1 MSDYPNGHKLLICRS
16 LLQDPAIQALGAVL
30 DGDKSQTGVC
40 AAKLIATAEDVGL
53 HGNLL
58 RSYIIYLLVH
68 DANLA
73 AQTIEVSN
81 GPVGGSLKQ
90 AFTHDLELLLPFLTN
105 PASLYLDLP
114 LLDDYEP
121 TVRQQDEASTALEA
135 LLKTAKTAE
144 DYAKALLS
152 YYGSFGYGDIASFK
166 AFRWDD
172 KQQRLLGIRHFE
184 AMQMDD
190 IIGYAHQKEQLIDN
204 TEAFVQRKPANNVL
218 LVGARGTGKS
228 SAVKALANVY
238 YSRGLRLLQLTKPQ
252 LSHLPDIMDAL
263 RYFASKR
270 FIIFL
275 DDLSFEESD
284 AEYKY
289 LKSAIEGGVESRPEN
304 VLIYATSNRRH
315 LIRESWRDRDS
326 GKDEV
331 YRDDSVNET
340 ISLSDRFGLVIQYY
354 APDQKEYLAI
364 IDHMLRKAGVKLT
377 PEELRIAGVR
387 WELTHSG
394 RSGRTAQQ
402 FVAHYLGQIDN
413 GEE

>member
-1 MSDYPNGHKLLICRS
+1 MSEYPNLHKLLICRS
-16 LLQDPAIQALGAVL
+16 LLDDTAIQSLMAVL
-30 DGDKSQTGVC
+30 DGDKRQTGPC
-40 AAKLIATAEDVGL
+40 AAKIIETAEDVGL

-68 DANLA
+68 DPNLA
-73 AQTIEVSN
+73 AQTIEMHDS
-81 GPVGGSLKQ
+81 PVGTSLKQ
-90 AFTHDLELLLPFLTN
+90 AFLHDLTLLLPFLTE
-105 PASLYLDLP
+105 PASLYLDLT
-114 LLDDYEP
+114 LLDAYKP
-121 TVRQQDEASTALEA
+121 TVPLHTEASTALEELLKNARTAENFAEA
-135 LLKTAKTAE
+135 LLR
-144 DYAKALLS
+144 
-152 YYGSFGYGDIASFK
+152 YYQSFGYGDIASFK
-166 AFRWDD
+166 AFRWDA
-172 KQQRLLGIRHFE
+172 KLQRLIGIRHFE
-184 AMQMDD
+184 AMQMED

-238 YSRGLRLLQLTKPQ
+238 YSRGLRILQLTKPQ

-284 AEYKY
+284 AE
-289 LKSAIEGGVESRPEN
+289 
-304 VLIYATSNRRH
+304 
-315 LIRESWRDRDS
+315 DD
-326 GKDEV
+326 V
-331 YRDDSVNET
+331 YRDDSMNET
-340 ISLSDRFGLVIQYY
+340 ISLSDRFGLIIQYY

-364 IDHMLRKAGVKLT
+364 IDHMLRKEGIKLT

-387 WELTHSG
+387 WEMTHSG

-402 FVAHYLGQIDN
+402 FVAHYLGQLDDHDA
-413 GEE
+413 

>member
-1 MSDYPNGHKLLICRS
+1 MSEYPNLHKLLICRS
-16 LLQDPAIQALGAVL
+16 LLDDTAIQSLMAVL
-30 DGDKSQTGVC
+30 DGDKRQTGPC
-40 AAKLIATAEDVGL
+40 AAKIIETAEDVGL
-53 HGNLL
+53 HDNLL

-68 DANLA
+68 DPNLA
-73 AQTIEVSN
+73 AQTIEMHDS
-81 GPVGGSLKQ
+81 PVGTSLKQ
-90 AFTHDLELLLPFLTN
+90 AFLHDLTLLLPFLTE
-105 PASLYLDLP
+105 PASLYLDLT
-114 LLDDYEP
+114 LLDAYKP
-121 TVRQQDEASTALEA
+121 TVPLHTEASTALEELLKNARTAENFAEA
-135 LLKTAKTAE
+135 LLR
-144 DYAKALLS
+144 
-152 YYGSFGYGDIASFK
+152 YYQSFGYGDIASFK
-166 AFRWDD
+166 AFRWDA
-172 KQQRLLGIRHFE
+172 KLQRLIGIRHFE
-184 AMQMDD
+184 AMQMED
-190 IIGYAHQKEQLIDN
+190 IIGYAHQKEQLID
-204 TEAFVQRKPANNVL
+204 KPANNVL

-238 YSRGLRLLQLTKPQ
+238 YSRGLRILQLTKPQ

-315 LIRESWRDRDS
+315 LIRESWRDRSESQD
-326 GKDEV
+326 DV
-331 YRDDSVNET
+331 YRDDSMNET
-340 ISLSDRFGLVIQYY
+340 ISLSDRFGLIIQYY

-364 IDHMLRKAGVKLT
+364 IDHMLRKEGIKLT

-387 WELTHSG
+387 WEMTHSG

-402 FVAHYLGQIDN
+402 FVAHYLGQLDDHDA
-413 GEE
+413 

>member
-1 MSDYPNGHKLLICRS
+1 MSEYPNLHKLLICRS
-16 LLQDPAIQALGAVL
+16 LLDDTAIQSLMAVL
-30 DGDKSQTGVC
+30 DGDKRQTGPC
-40 AAKLIATAEDVGL
+40 AAKIIETAEDVGL
-53 HGNLL
+53 HANPL
-58 RSYIIYLLVH
+58 RSSTLYPHLH
-68 DANLA
+68 DPNLA
-73 AQTIEVSN
+73 AQTIEMHDS
-81 GPVGGSLKQ
+81 PVGTSLKQ
-90 AFTHDLELLLPFLTN
+90 AFLHDLTLLLPFLTE
-105 PASLYLDLP
+105 PASLYLDLT
-114 LLDDYEP
+114 LLDAYKP
-121 TVRQQDEASTALEA
+121 TVPLHTEASTALEELLKNARTAENFAEA
-135 LLKTAKTAE
+135 LL
-144 DYAKALLS
+144 L
-152 YYGSFGYGDIASFK
+152 YYQSFGYGDIASFK
-166 AFRWDD
+166 AFRWDA
-172 KQQRLLGIRHFE
+172 KLQRLIGIRHFE
-184 AMQMDD
+184 AMQMED

-238 YSRGLRLLQLTKPQ
+238 YSRGLRILQLTKPQ

-315 LIRESWRDRDS
+315 LIRESWRDRSESQD
-326 GKDEV
+326 DV
-331 YRDDSVNET
+331 YRDDSMNET
-340 ISLSDRFGLVIQYY
+340 ISLSDRFGLIIQYY

-364 IDHMLRKAGVKLT
+364 IDHMLRKEGIKLT

-387 WELTHSG
+387 WEMTHSG

-402 FVAHYLGQIDN
+402 FVAHYLGQLDDHDA
-413 GEE
+413 

>member
-1 MSDYPNGHKLLICRS
+1 MSEYPNLHKLLICRS
-16 LLQDPAIQALGAVL
+16 LLDDPAVQSLMDVL
-30 DGDKSQTGVC
+30 DGDKRQIGPC
-40 AAKLIATAEDVGL
+40 AAKIIETAEDVGL

-58 RSYIIYLLVH
+58 RSYLIYLLVH
-68 DANLA
+68 DPNLA
-73 AQTIEVSN
+73 AQTIEMHDS
-81 GPVGGSLKQ
+81 PVGASLKQ
-90 AFTHDLELLLPFLTN
+90 AFLHDLTLLLPFLTE

-114 LLDDYEP
+114 LLDDYKP
-121 TVRQQDEASTALEA
+121 TMPLQIEASDALENLLKGASTAEDFAAA
-135 LLKTAKTAE
+135 LLR
-144 DYAKALLS
+144 
-152 YYGSFGYGDIASFK
+152 YYQSFGYGDIASFK
-166 AFRWDD
+166 AFRWDA
-172 KQQRLLGIRHFE
+172 KLQRLIGIRHFE
-184 AMQMDD
+184 AMEMDD

-238 YSRGLRLLQLTKPQ
+238 YSRGLRILQLTKPQ

-315 LIRESWRDRDS
+315 LI
-326 GKDEV
+326 K
-331 YRDDSVNET
+331 ET
-340 ISLSDRFGLVIQYY
+340 LSDRTGDDIHEADTRQELMSLSARFGLTVTFQRPEKARFEVILT
-354 APDQKEYLAI
+354 ELAKQHGI
-364 IDHMLRKAGVKLT
+364 EMPHDELLTKAEAFAIRAGGRSPRVAKQFIEQCAAGVQK
-377 PEELRIAGVR
+377 
-387 WELTHSG
+387 
-394 RSGRTAQQ
+394 
-402 FVAHYLGQIDN
+402 
-413 GEE
+413 

>member
-1 MSDYPNGHKLLICRS
+1 MSEYPNLHKLLICRS
-16 LLQDPAIQALGAVL
+16 LLDDTAIQSLMAVL
-30 DGDKSQTGVC
+30 DGDKRQTGPC
-40 AAKLIATAEDVGL
+40 AAKIIETAEDVGL

-68 DANLA
+68 DPNLA
-73 AQTIEVSN
+73 AQTIEMHDS
-81 GPVGGSLKQ
+81 PVGTSLKQ
-90 AFTHDLELLLPFLTN
+90 AFLHDLT
-105 PASLYLDLP
+105 
-114 LLDDYEP
+114 LLDAYKP
-121 TVRQQDEASTALEA
+121 TVPLHTEASTALEELLKNARTAENFAEA
-135 LLKTAKTAE
+135 LLR
-144 DYAKALLS
+144 
-152 YYGSFGYGDIASFK
+152 YYQSFGYGDIASFK
-166 AFRWDD
+166 AFRWDA
-172 KQQRLLGIRHFE
+172 KLQRLIGIRHFE
-184 AMQMDD
+184 AMQMED

-238 YSRGLRLLQLTKPQ
+238 YSRGLRILQLTKPQ

-315 LIRESWRDRDS
+315 LIRESWRDRSESQD
-326 GKDEV
+326 DV
-331 YRDDSVNET
+331 YRDDSMNET
-340 ISLSDRFGLVIQYY
+340 ISLSDRFGLIIQYY

-364 IDHMLRKAGVKLT
+364 IDHMLRKEGIQLT

-387 WELTHSG
+387 WEMTHSG

-402 FVAHYLGQIDN
+402 FVAHYLGQLDDHDA
-413 GEE
+413 

>member
-1 MSDYPNGHKLLICRS
+1 MSEYPNLHKLLICRS
-16 LLQDPAIQALGAVL
+16 LLDDTAIQSLMAVL
-30 DGDKSQTGVC
+30 DGDKRQTGPC
-40 AAKLIATAEDVGL
+40 AAKIIETAEDVGL
-53 HGNLL
+53 HDNLL

-68 DANLA
+68 DPNLA
-73 AQTIEVSN
+73 AQTIEMHDS
-81 GPVGGSLKQ
+81 PVGTSLKQ
-90 AFTHDLELLLPFLTN
+90 AFLHDLTLLLPFLTE
-105 PASLYLDLP
+105 PASLYLDLT
-114 LLDDYEP
+114 LLDAYKP
-121 TVRQQDEASTALEA
+121 TVPLHTEASTALEELLKNARTAENFAEA
-135 LLKTAKTAE
+135 LLR
-144 DYAKALLS
+144 
-152 YYGSFGYGDIASFK
+152 YYQSFGYGDIASFK
-166 AFRWDD
+166 AFRWDA
-172 KQQRLLGIRHFE
+172 KLQRLIGIRHFE
-184 AMQMDD
+184 AMQMED
-190 IIGYAHQKEQLIDN
+190 IIGYAHQKEQLID
-204 TEAFVQRKPANNVL
+204 QRKPANNVL

-238 YSRGLRLLQLTKPQ
+238 YSRGLRILQLTKPQ

-315 LIRESWRDRDS
+315 LIRESWRDRSESQD
-326 GKDEV
+326 DV
-331 YRDDSVNET
+331 YRDDSMNET
-340 ISLSDRFGLVIQYY
+340 ISLSDRFGLIIQYY

-364 IDHMLRKAGVKLT
+364 IDHMLRKEGIKLT

-387 WELTHSG
+387 WEMTHSG

-402 FVAHYLGQIDN
+402 FVAHYLGQLDDHDA
-413 GEE
+413 

>member
-1 MSDYPNGHKLLICRS
+1 MSEYPNLHKLLICRS
-16 LLQDPAIQALGAVL
+16 LLDDPAVQSLMDVL
-30 DGDKSQTGVC
+30 DGDKRQIGPC
-40 AAKLIATAEDVGL
+40 AAKIIETAEDVGL

-58 RSYIIYLLVH
+58 RSYLIYLLVH
-68 DANLA
+68 DPNLA
-73 AQTIEVSN
+73 AQTIEMHDS
-81 GPVGGSLKQ
+81 PVGTSLKQ
-90 AFTHDLELLLPFLTN
+90 AFLHDLTLLLPFLTE

-114 LLDDYEP
+114 LLDDYKP
-121 TVRQQDEASTALEA
+121 TMPLQTEASDALENLLKGASTAEDFATA
-135 LLKTAKTAE
+135 LLR
-144 DYAKALLS
+144 
-152 YYGSFGYGDIASFK
+152 YYQSFGYGDIASFK
-166 AFRWDD
+166 AFRWDA
-172 KQQRLLGIRHFE
+172 KLQRLIGIRHFE
-184 AMQMDD
+184 AMEMDD

-238 YSRGLRLLQLTKPQ
+238 YSRGLRILQLTKPQ

-315 LIRESWRDRDS
+315 LIRESMADRQGDDVRVRDTL
-326 GKDEV
+326 
-331 YRDDSVNET
+331 ET
-340 ISLSDRFGLVIQYY
+340 VTSLSDRFGLEITFSV
-354 APDQKEYLAI
+354 PDKDEYLYIVEQLA
-364 IDHMLRKAGVKLT
+364 DESGLALERDELHLLAERFALR
-377 PEELRIAGVR
+377 RN
-387 WELTHSG
+387 G
-394 RSGRTAQQ
+394 RSPRTARQFISQQ
-402 FVAHYLGQIDN
+402 LAERYGN
-413 GEE
+413 A